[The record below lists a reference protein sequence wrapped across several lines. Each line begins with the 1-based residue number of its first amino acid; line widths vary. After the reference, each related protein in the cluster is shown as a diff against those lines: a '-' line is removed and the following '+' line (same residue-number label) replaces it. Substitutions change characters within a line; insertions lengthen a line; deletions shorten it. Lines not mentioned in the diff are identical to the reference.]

1 MAMKGKGEDNMCES
15 SPHPCPPPRGGRIK
29 EGVQGGFMVR
39 IVVCLFLTLNFMT
52 AWDFLNDYPVCLKT
66 YGAGSDSIRLP
77 PRMRGFGDAEYF
89 EMFIKPQSRDS
100 LNVRCV
106 GRWPFGPGFEVYG
119 NASSNILCFGS
130 GSGVLVFDIT
140 DPSNPVKLSQICVNG
155 LIMQVYLRDTLLF
168 VSSYGNGVE
177 IFNLADPV
185 NPVKFSQIDVPAR
198 DFCLKDTIAYCV
210 AEDSLR
216 IINIADILNPY
227 QVGACQDS
235 GYVVSISGDYVY
247 TGGRWRLSAIDI
259 SNPSNPYSVN
269 YLSVWVYTLTC
280 DGNHCYCVLHAD
292 PGFRIYNISD
302 PMNIWQESQLP
313 VGGVDI
319 YKLGFYV
326 YLPGFVIVDVGD
338 SANPFVVGDTSLPV
352 YAQAVWV
359 NNNFGYGFVANDYEG
374 LTIININNPINPVVD
389 SQYYG
394 ADDSRDVFV
403 QGNYA
408 YVANQ
413 RKGLKII
420 DVVDPSMPYEVGE
433 YDTTGIQPNLES
445 SWVRDTLAYVPTTIP
460 TAPGALKILN
470 VQNPSNSTLISICP
484 LGVGNANDIYLKD
497 SFAYMVGGR
506 VFQAAKIQNPTLPE
520 SLPRY
525 PLPDGTTSWALF
537 VRDTFAYIA
546 DGDSG
551 LRILNISNPAVPFE
565 VGHFITSD
573 AVYSVFVK
581 DTLSYLAAL
590 GAGLR
595 IVNVADPA
603 NPQEISFY
611 MAPGWTRDV
620 WVLDTIAYVAA
631 SGCVE
636 VLDVTNPVVPTQI
649 AYYNDLPQSPRRIFY
664 NHPYLFYA
672 SFESG
677 MGILEWYGTG
687 IEENDK
693 NRIAWT
699 DIGFVL
705 TPTITK
711 RYLNLSIHLST
722 SQNCDIVVYDEVGK
736 VVADIVKNKK
746 IKGEIK
752 EKVDLSNLPAGV
764 YFIILKVE
772 DKQLVRKFVLVQ

>member
-1 MAMKGKGEDNMCES
+1 MKK
-15 SPHPCPPPRGGRIK
+15 
-29 EGVQGGFMVR
+29 VMV
-39 IVVCLFLTLNFMT
+39 VLFLIFGYLT
-52 AWDFLNDYPVCLKT
+52 AQDFLNDYRDRYEIASPRQIGTRNEGVVFDSLKQ
-66 YGAGSDSIRLP
+66 LP
-77 PRMRGFGDAEYF
+77 PRMRGFGDEEYF
-89 EMFIKPQSRDS
+89 EMFIKPQTRDS

-119 NASSNILCFGS
+119 DTVNNILCFGS
-130 GSGVLVFDIT
+130 GSGVLVFDINA
-140 DPSNPVKLSQICVNG
+140 PSNPVKLSQICVNG

-177 IFNLADPV
+177 VFNLANPSS
-185 NPVKFSQIDVPAR
+185 PVKISQIDVPAR
-198 DFCLKDTIAYCV
+198 DFCLQDTFAYCV

-216 IINIADILNPY
+216 IINIADILNPF
-227 QVGACQDS
+227 QVGACMDS
-235 GYVVSISGDYVY
+235 GYVVSVSGDFAF
-247 TGGRWRLSAIDI
+247 TGGRWKLSAIDV
-259 SNPSNPYSVN
+259 SNPANPQVVN
-269 YLSVWVYTLTC
+269 SIPAYVYTLTV
-280 DGNHCYCVLHAD
+280 DGNHCYCVLNTD
-292 PGFRIYNISD
+292 GFTIYNISD
-302 PMNIWQESQLP
+302 PMNIWQESQLNT

-374 LTIININNPINPVVD
+374 LTVININDPTNPQVD

-394 ADDSRDVFV
+394 ADNSRDVFV

-408 YVANQ
+408 YVANLK
-413 RKGLKII
+413 KGLKII
-420 DVVDPSMPYEVGE
+420 DIGNPSNPFEVGE
-433 YDTTGIQPNLES
+433 YDTIGTFPYLQTI
-445 SWVRDTLAYVPTTIP
+445 WTRDTLVYIPVEWPFVFKVLNVSDPGLPSLLGYCNMKTVGSDIFVKDTFAYVVGSNIFQTFNVSIP
-460 TAPGALKILN
+460 TSP
-470 VQNPSNSTLISICP
+470 
-484 LGVGNANDIYLKD
+484 D
-497 SFAYMVGGR
+497 SLHSYV
-506 VFQAAKIQNPTLPE
+506 LPH
-520 SLPRY
+520 
-525 PLPDGTTSWALF
+525 TTSRCVF
-537 VRDTFAYIA
+537 IKDTFAYIA
-546 DGDSG
+546 NADSG
-551 LRILNISNPAVPFE
+551 LRILNVSNPTAPFE
-565 VGHFITSD
+565 VGYFTASEP
-573 AVYSVFVK
+573 VYSVFVK
-581 DTLSYLAAL
+581 DTLAYLAAL

-595 IVNVADPA
+595 IVNVVDPTS
-603 NPQEISFY
+603 PQEIGYYITTGS
-611 MAPGWTRDV
+611 ARDV
-620 WVLDTIAYVAA
+620 IVNDSIAYIAA
-631 SGCVE
+631 AGLRVININDTQNPTE
-636 VLDVTNPVVPTQI
+636 VG
-649 AYYNDLPQSPRRIFY
+649 YYITSYAPRRLFFNGTYIF
-664 NHPYLFYA
+664 A
-672 SFESG
+672 ACFESG
-677 MGILEWYGTG
+677 MDILKWDDTG

-699 DIGFVL
+699 DFGFAL